1 LSTRPEP
8 RIHELIRA
16 AEERLQPVFAIFE
29 ERGLQNQER
38 MLEAFQKERVGT
50 HHFTVSTGYGY
61 ADAGRETLERVF
73 ARVFGA
79 EAALVRQQI
88 VSGTHIIYC
97 CLSGILRPG
106 DELLFATGQPYDTLR
121 TITGLEGNV
130 PGNLKEF
137 GITTKTV
144 PLRADGRIDLDGVL
158 RAITPATR
166 VIAFQ
171 RSCGYEHRPSLGL
184 DEMATVFTRLR
195 QLDDCPVLFVD
206 NCYGEFTETLEPP
219 GVGAHLTAGSLMKNP
234 GGGWLPGGGYV
245 VGDKDLVKQVAARL
259 YAPGL
264 EDEVGPSLLN
274 LRLFFQGFFDAPH
287 RVTEMLKTAA
297 LFAQVFQ
304 DLGFPV
310 APEPEAERTDIIQRI
325 DLGSAGLLLKVC
337 RSLQQASP
345 VESYVS
351 PEPAVMPGYQKKVVM
366 AAGTFISGSTSEL
379 SADAPVTP
387 PYSLYVQGCLSY
399 FHAKLALTRIL
410 AALQGDIL

>member
-1 LSTRPEP
+1 LPTSPEGKV
-8 RIHELIRA
+8 RDLIRA
-16 AEERLQPVFAIFE
+16 AEKDLHQVFAVFE
-29 ERGLQNQER
+29 ERGLRNQER
-38 MLEAFQKERVGT
+38 MLVAFQKERVGT
-50 HHFTVSTGYGY
+50 HHFPASTGYGY
-61 ADAGRETLERVF
+61 GDAGRETLERVF
-73 ARVFGA
+73 ARVFGG

-88 VSGTHIIYC
+88 VSGTHIIHS

-106 DELLFATGQPYDTLR
+106 DELLFATGRPYDTLR

-137 GITTKTV
+137 DITTKTV
-144 PLRADGRIDLDGVL
+144 PLQADGGIDLNGVL
-158 RAITPATR
+158 REITPATR

-171 RSCGYEHRPSLGL
+171 RSCGYEHRPSIGL
-184 DEMATVFTRLR
+184 DELATVFTRLR

-206 NCYGEFTETLEPP
+206 NCYGEFVETCEPP

-234 GGGWLPGGGYV
+234 GGGWIPSGGYV
-245 VGDKDLVKQVAARL
+245 VGETHLIKQVAARL

-287 RVTEMLKTAA
+287 RVTEMLKAAA
-297 LFAQVFQ
+297 LFAKVFQ

-310 APEPEAERTDIIQRI
+310 APAPEAERTDIIQRI

-351 PEPAVMPGYQKKVVM
+351 PEPAAMPGYPNKIVM
-366 AAGTFISGSTSEL
+366 AAGTFISGATSEL
-379 SADAPVTP
+379 SADAPITP

-399 FHAKLALTRIL
+399 FHAKLALARIL
-410 AALQGDIL
+410 TALQSDIF